1 MVTILMSAKMVRP
14 GILKRKVC
22 WNKDYEIMISVHDV
36 TNEMLSHDSHYS
48 VGVDMVSCG
57 QSLVALAF
65 I

>member
-1 MVTILMSAKMVRP
+1 
-14 GILKRKVC
+14 
-22 WNKDYEIMISVHDV
+22 MISVHDV